1 MLEAIHQIKKKTKL
15 TNDQQLDASLLRLIY
30 TICGFETAWQRHKA
44 EASVWCQL
52 LDRKTLEILEFA
64 EDLEY
69 YWNDGYGYDLTHRIA
84 CPAIQNMFKHIDP
97 HSPLPNSTFYFTHS
111 GTLLKL
117 LAHLGLY
124 KDPNPLTHQDLGKQ
138 RKWRTSQIDAFATN
152 VAFVLYECDNEAPM
166 VLTMHQ
172 ERIVHIP
179 GCPQDSD
186 LCSLNTLRQLFATS
200 LDNCNFDEMCF
211 K

>member
-1 MLEAIHQIKKKTKL
+1 M
-15 TNDQQLDASLLRLIY
+15 D
-30 TICGFETAWQRHKA
+30 
-44 EASVWCQL
+44 
-52 LDRKTLEILEFA
+52 ILEFA

-69 YWNDGYGYDLTHRIA
+69 YWNDGYGFDLTHRIA
-84 CPAIQNMFKHIDP
+84 CPAMQNMFKHIEWVFEINARLQLDTNSNWVSSP
-97 HSPLPNSTFYFTHS
+97 QSPLPNSTFYFTHS

-124 KDPNPLTHQDLGKQ
+124 KDPSALTYQDFGKP
-138 RKWRTSQIDAFATN
+138 RKWRTSEIDAFATN
-152 VAFVLYECDNEAPM
+152 VAFVLYEWVSCIYESIKYELICIPLSPCRCDNDEPQ

-172 ERIVHIP
+172 ERIVHLP

-186 LCSLNTLRQLFATS
+186 LCSLNTLRQLYAAAS